1 MTMKKSLLTLASAFA
16 LASGFVS
23 TSAVAQ
29 SATYTIEPT
38 HTFVNFE
45 VKHFGVSTNRG
56 RWDKKDGSITIDKTA
71 KTGRVEL
78 NIDVASVNTGT
89 GPFDAHLKSADFFDA
104 ANHPTAKFVGTN
116 FKFDG
121 DKVVEVSG
129 DLTMR
134 GKTNP
139 VTLKATG
146 FGCYEHPRL
155 KREICGGDFEA
166 MIQRSLWDISF
177 GVANKAIPDMV
188 RLEIQVEAVK
198 Q

>member
-1 MTMKKSLLTLASAFA
+1 MIMKKSLLALSSAFA
-16 LASGFVS
+16 ITAGVAA
-23 TSAVAQ
+23 TSASAQ
-29 SATYTIEPT
+29 SATYMIEPT
-38 HTFVNFE
+38 HTFVYFE
-45 VKHFGVSTNRG
+45 VKHFGTSTNRG
-56 RWDKKDGSITIDKTA
+56 RWDKKEGSITVDRAA

-78 NIDVASVNTGT
+78 NIDVASINTGT
-89 GPFDAHLKSADFFDA
+89 AAFDGHLKSADFFDA
-104 ANHPTAKFVGTN
+104 TNHPTAKFVGTN

-139 VTLKATG
+139 VTLKAAN
-146 FGCYEHPRL
+146 FACYEHPRL
-155 KREICGGDFEA
+155 KREVCGGDFDA
-166 MIQRSLWDISF
+166 NIQRSLWDINF

-188 RLEIQVEAVK
+188 KLAIQVEAIK

>member
-1 MTMKKSLLTLASAFA
+1 MKNAFLFVSGALTLAATLLSA
-16 LASGFVS
+16 GVS
-23 TSAVAQ
+23 AQ
-29 SATYTIEPT
+29 SATYTIDPT

-45 VKHFGVSTNRG
+45 VKHFGTSTNRG
-56 RWDKKDGSITIDKTA
+56 RWDKKDGSITVDRAA

-89 GPFDAHLKSADFFDA
+89 GPFDSHLKSADFFDA
-104 ANHPTAKFVGTN
+104 ANYPTAKFVGTN

-121 DKVVEVSG
+121 DKVVEVAG

-146 FGCYEHPRL
+146 FGCYENPRL
-155 KREICGGDFEA
+155 KREVCGGDFEA
-166 MIQRSLWDISF
+166 NIQRSLWDISF
-177 GVANKAIPDMV
+177 GVVNKAIPDMV
-188 RLEIQVEAVK
+188 RLEIQVEAIK

>member
-1 MTMKKSLLTLASAFA
+1 MKNAFLAVSSALTLATALLSA
-16 LASGFVS
+16 GVS
-23 TSAVAQ
+23 AQ
-29 SATYTIEPT
+29 PATYAIDPT

-45 VKHFGVSTNRG
+45 VKHFGTSTNRG
-56 RWDKKDGSITIDKTA
+56 RWDKKDGSITVDRAA

-89 GPFDAHLKSADFFDA
+89 GPFDSHLKSADFFDA
-104 ANHPTAKFVGTN
+104 ANHPTAKFIGTN

-121 DKVVEVSG
+121 DKVVEVAG

-146 FGCYEHPRL
+146 FGCYENPRL
-155 KREICGGDFEA
+155 KREVCGGDFEA
-166 MIQRSLWDISF
+166 TIQRSLWDISF
-177 GVANKAIPDMV
+177 GVVNKAIPDMV
-188 RLEIQVEAVK
+188 RLEIQVEAIK

>member
-1 MTMKKSLLTLASAFA
+1 MTMKNSLQTLVSSVAIALALVSTAAFA
-16 LASGFVS
+16 QP
-23 TSAVAQ
+23 T
-29 SATYTIEPT
+29 TYMIEPT

-56 RWDKKDGSITIDKTA
+56 RWDKKEGSITIDRTA

-78 NIDVASVNTGT
+78 NIEVASVNTGT
-89 GPFDAHLKSADFFDA
+89 GPFDSHLKSADFFDA
-104 ANHPTAKFVGTN
+104 VNHPTAKFVGTN

-121 DKVVEVSG
+121 DKVIEVSG

-139 VTLKATG
+139 VTLKASG

-166 MIQRSLWDISF
+166 NIQRSLWDISF
-177 GVANKAIPDMV
+177 GVANRAIPDMV